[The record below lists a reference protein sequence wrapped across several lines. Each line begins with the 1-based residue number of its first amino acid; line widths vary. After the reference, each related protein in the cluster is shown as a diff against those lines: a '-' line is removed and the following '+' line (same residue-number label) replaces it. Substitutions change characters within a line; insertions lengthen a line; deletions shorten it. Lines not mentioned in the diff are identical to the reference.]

1 MDILKLISDKDR
13 LDFSQNLSVVRNYM
27 GDRLFPDI
35 KTQHLEAEFYRL
47 SDDMQIP
54 TMAKVHAFD
63 TEAAIGTR
71 PALERVS
78 IEKLLIKEKINQS
91 ERLNLLKANGVPETD
106 MLAYIYDDMGRL
118 AESVKTRTEVAKMEL
133 LQSGKIIIKENNL
146 NLEIDYGVPSEH
158 RVSYSWN
165 SAEVDVLADIQ
176 AMIDLAKA
184 KGKNITKA
192 VTSTKIVAQL
202 RKNKYVQTAIYGV
215 NGIGT
220 FISLSQI
227 NTLMMEMFGFTIE
240 VNDELYAY
248 ETAAG
253 VKTTKR
259 YFDEDKF
266 VLIATMPDQTMG
278 KGLWGVTPEEL
289 KMSPWSA
296 KSAQQFITLT
306 QWETPDPVAT
316 WTKASGVFIPVLP
329 SKNSLVI
336 ATINFNEAP
345 ATLGDLTVTSAAGA
359 NAGDTAITVEP
370 AKASGNSYKY
380 KVGASLTAP
389 SYDQVISSG
398 YTNWNGTDEITAA
411 TGQKI
416 MIVEVDGSNKAKKV
430 GQTTVTAKA

>member
-1 MDILKLISDKDR
+1 MNILELIKDKDR
-13 LDFSQNLSVVRNYM
+13 LDFSQNLSIARNYM
-27 GDRLFPDI
+27 GDRLFPDV

-91 ERLNLLKANGVPETD
+91 ERLSLLKANGVPETD
-106 MLAYIYDDMGRL
+106 LIAYVYDDMGRL

-133 LQSGKIIIKENNL
+133 LQSGKITINENNVKLTIDYNVAKENKVT
-146 NLEIDYGVPSEH
+146 YTWG
-158 RVSYSWN
+158 

-202 RKNKYVQTAIYGV
+202 RKNKYIQTAIYGANNV
-215 NGIGT
+215 GT
-220 FISLSQI
+220 FISLAQV

-248 ETAAG
+248 ETAKG
-253 VKTTKR
+253 EKTTKR
-259 YFDEDKF
+259 YFDENKF
-266 VLIATMPDQTMG
+266 VLLATLPNGSMG
-278 KGLWGVTPEEL
+278 TGLWGVTPEEL

-296 KSAQQFITLT
+296 KSAKQFITLT

-316 WTKASGVFIPVLP
+316 WSKASGVFVPVLP

-336 ATINFNEAP
+336 ATI
-345 ATLGDLTVTSAAGA
+345 T
-359 NAGDTAITVEP
+359 
-370 AKASGNSYKY
+370 
-380 KVGASLTAP
+380 
-389 SYDQVISSG
+389 
-398 YTNWNGTDEITAA
+398 
-411 TGQKI
+411 
-416 MIVEVDGSNKAKKV
+416 M
-430 GQTTVTAKA
+430 